1 MTISDFQDQVWKTLQ
16 FPPWSLSWIAHSRGN
31 QLSCL
36 GDNQVVRN
44 RGLQPIA
51 CTNSPSTGES
61 SWKRTFKTSLHMP
74 VALAEIVTQPHERSQ
89 GVTSQTPPKFLTQRN
104 CDIRNI
110 YYWFKPLNFGI
121 VCYLALKTLSSVIIL
136 AANRSHLRIW
146 SMEITKPNKIYDF
159 MMKDLISQIENNA
172 YFT

>member
-1 MTISDFQDQVWKTLQ
+1 MSWGQSSGKEPRAPANSLHQLAIHLRESPWK
-16 FPPWSLSWIAHSRGN
+16 G
-31 QLSCL
+31 
-36 GDNQVVRN
+36 
-44 RGLQPIA
+44 
-51 CTNSPSTGES
+51 
-61 SWKRTFKTSLHMP
+61 TFKTSLHMP

-136 AANRSHLRIW
+136 AANKSHLRIW

-159 MMKDLISQIENNA
+159 MMKDLISQNRK
-172 YFT
+172 